1 MAEQTP
7 RAPLIEL
14 RDIRKR
20 FPGGDEDVE
29 VLHGISL
36 TIEAGECVAIMGSSG
51 SGKSTLMHLLGCLDR
66 ASEGEYRFAGQDV
79 NAMDHQ
85 ELAWLRREM
94 FGFVFQSYHLIGT
107 ASAWEN
113 VALPAIYAGMHR
125 DERKARA
132 QALLTDLGL
141 GERLDHRPNQL
152 SGGQQQRVSIARALM
167 NGGRVILADEP
178 TGALDSQSGEAVMA
192 HLTGLADRGHT
203 VILITHDPEVAAHA
217 DRIIELHDGNIVA
230 DTRHRP
236 ARATAETPTA
246 LAPPAESGL
255 PEPGEIPEAVTMAL
269 RSLRANWLRTLLTL
283 LGIVIGVGAVVV
295 MLAIGQ
301 GAKQDVVARIGDM
314 GTNLL
319 VIRPDRGQQRSAD
332 GVVATLVPEDAKA
345 LESLPNVRVAVP
357 EISGSA
363 TARALGRDVTTSVK
377 AVSSAYPTLRD
388 WERSAGIFFNAD
400 DEARYAP
407 VAVIGETVRANLFP
421 DTDPLGQFV
430 LLNSIPFQVIGVM
443 SEQGAT
449 NWGDDQDDVVFVP
462 LSTGT
467 LRLFGQNYLR
477 SITLAVEDMAAIDAT
492 EQAAVDLLVE
502 RHGTKDV
509 RVFNMASL
517 LDMIS
522 DTQNTLTMLL
532 GSIAAISL
540 LVGGIGVMN
549 IMLVSVTERI
559 HEIGIRMATGA
570 RQRNIL
576 QQFLTEAVVV
586 SALGG
591 IIGVLGGVAVGLL
604 LKVLGLPILFS
615 ATVAAAAFLC
625 AAVIGL
631 VFGFAPALK
640 AARLN
645 PVEALSNE

>member
-1 MAEQTP
+1 M
-7 RAPLIEL
+7 APLIEL
-14 RDIRKR
+14 SGIRKR
-20 FPGGDEDVE
+20 YPGGEQDVE
-29 VLHGISL
+29 VLHGIDL
-36 TIEAGECVAIMGSSG
+36 RIEAGEFVAIMGSSG
-51 SGKSTLMHLLGCLDR
+51 SGKSTLMHILGCLDR
-66 ASEGEYRFAGQDV
+66 ASEGDYRFAGRDV
-79 NAMDHQ
+79 GELDHQ
-85 ELAWLRREM
+85 ALAWLRREM
-94 FGFVFQSYHLIGT
+94 FGFVFQSYHLIST

-113 VALPAIYAGMHR
+113 VALPAIYAGLSR
-125 DERKARA
+125 DQRRQRA
-132 QALLTDLGL
+132 QRLLTDLGL
-141 GERLDHRPNQL
+141 GDRLDHRPWQL

-178 TGALDSQSGEAVMA
+178 TGALDSVSGEAVMTQLQA
-192 HLTGLADRGHT
+192 LAEAGHT
-203 VILITHDPEVAAHA
+203 VIVITHDADVAAHA
-217 DRIIELHDGNIVA
+217 DRVVELHDGRIVA
-230 DTRHRP
+230 DTRRRP
-236 ARATAETPTA
+236 ARRPGAD
-246 LAPPAESGL
+246 APDDLSPPEESRV
-255 PEPGEIPEAVTMAL
+255 PDAGEVGEAVTMAL

-319 VIRPDRGQQRSAD
+319 VIRPDRGQQRVAD
-332 GVVATLVPEDAKA
+332 GVIATLVPADADA
-345 LESLPNVRVAVP
+345 LRELPNVRAAVP
-357 EISGSA
+357 EIAGSV
-363 TARALGRDVTTSVK
+363 TARANGQDVTTSVK
-377 AVSSAYPTLRD
+377 AVSEDYPVLRD
-388 WERSAGIFFNAD
+388 WRPESGIFFSRVD
-400 DEARYAP
+400 QDRYAP
-407 VAVIGETVRANLFP
+407 VAVIGRTVREKLFG
-421 DTDPLGQFV
+421 DGDALGQFI
-430 LLNSIPFQVIGVM
+430 LLDSIPFQVIGVM
-443 SEQGAT
+443 SAQGAT

-477 SITLAVEDMAAIDAT
+477 SITLAVDDVAHIDAT
-492 EQAAVDLLVE
+492 EQAAVELLTQ
-502 RHGTKDV
+502 RHGTEDV

-517 LDMIS
+517 LDMVS

-591 IIGVLGGVAVGLL
+591 VIGVALGVAVGLL
-604 LKVLGLPILFS
+604 LTLFGLPILFS
-615 ATVAAAAFLC
+615 VPVAVAAFLC

>member
-1 MAEQTP
+1 MT
-7 RAPLIEL
+7 PLIEL
-14 RDIRKR
+14 TGIRKR
-20 FPGGDEDVE
+20 YPGGEQDVE
-29 VLHGISL
+29 VLHGIDL
-36 TIEAGECVAIMGSSG
+36 RIDAGEFVAIMGSSG
-51 SGKSTLMHLLGCLDR
+51 SGKSTLMHILGCLDR
-66 ASEGEYRFAGQDV
+66 PSDGQYRFAGRDV
-79 NAMDHQ
+79 SELDHQ

-113 VALPAIYAGMHR
+113 VALPAIYAGLSR
-125 DERKARA
+125 DERRERA
-132 QALLTDLGL
+132 CHLLAGLGL

-178 TGALDSQSGEAVMA
+178 TGALDSASGDAVMA
-192 HLTGLADRGHT
+192 QLQSLADQGHT
-203 VILITHDPEVAAHA
+203 VIVITHDPEVAAHA
-217 DRIIELHDGNIVA
+217 DRVVELHDGDILS
-230 DTRHRP
+230 DTRRRP
-236 ARATAETPTA
+236 SRAAPETAPDT
-246 LAPPAESGL
+246 LSPPRESAL
-255 PEPGEIPEAVTMAL
+255 PEFGEVAEAVIMAL

-314 GTNLL
+314 GTDLL
-319 VIRPDRGQQRSAD
+319 VIRPDRGQRRVSD
-332 GVVATLVPEDAKA
+332 GVIATLVPADAEA
-345 LESLPNVRVAVP
+345 LREVPNVRMAVP
-357 EISGSA
+357 EISGSV
-363 TARALGRDVTTSVK
+363 TARAQGRDITTSVK
-377 AVSSAYPTLRD
+377 AVSSDYPSLRD
-388 WERSAGIFFNAD
+388 WQPVNGIFFSQRD
-400 DEARYAP
+400 QDRYAP
-407 VAVIGETVRANLFP
+407 VAVIGQTVRENLFG
-421 DTDPLGQFV
+421 DADPLGQFV
-430 LLNSIPFQVIGVM
+430 LLDSIPFQVIGVM
-443 SEQGAT
+443 GEQGAT

-477 SITLAVEDMAAIDAT
+477 SITLAVDDVDQIDVT
-492 EQAAVDLLVE
+492 EQAAVELLTQ
-502 RHGTKDV
+502 RHGTEDV

-517 LDMIS
+517 LDMVS

-591 IIGVLGGVAVGLL
+591 LIGVALGVAVGLL
-604 LKVLGLPILFS
+604 LRLFGLPILFS
-615 ATVAAAAFLC
+615 APVAVAAFLC

>member
-1 MAEQTP
+1 M
-7 RAPLIEL
+7 
-14 RDIRKR
+14 
-20 FPGGDEDVE
+20 
-29 VLHGISL
+29 
-36 TIEAGECVAIMGSSG
+36 
-51 SGKSTLMHLLGCLDR
+51 
-66 ASEGEYRFAGQDV
+66 
-79 NAMDHQ
+79 
-85 ELAWLRREM
+85 
-94 FGFVFQSYHLIGT
+94 
-107 ASAWEN
+107 
-113 VALPAIYAGMHR
+113 
-125 DERKARA
+125 
-132 QALLTDLGL
+132 
-141 GERLDHRPNQL
+141 
-152 SGGQQQRVSIARALM
+152 
-167 NGGRVILADEP
+167 
-178 TGALDSQSGEAVMA
+178 
-192 HLTGLADRGHT
+192 
-203 VILITHDPEVAAHA
+203 
-217 DRIIELHDGNIVA
+217 
-230 DTRHRP
+230 
-236 ARATAETPTA
+236 
-246 LAPPAESGL
+246 
-255 PEPGEIPEAVTMAL
+255 
-269 RSLRANWLRTLLTL
+269 
-283 LGIVIGVGAVVV
+283 
-295 MLAIGQ
+295 
-301 GAKQDVVARIGDM
+301 
-314 GTNLL
+314 
-319 VIRPDRGQQRSAD
+319 
-332 GVVATLVPEDAKA
+332 
-345 LESLPNVRVAVP
+345 
-357 EISGSA
+357 
-363 TARALGRDVTTSVK
+363 
-377 AVSSAYPTLRD
+377 
-388 WERSAGIFFNAD
+388 
-400 DEARYAP
+400 
-407 VAVIGETVRANLFP
+407 
-421 DTDPLGQFV
+421 

-604 LKVLGLPILFS
+604 LKVIGLPILFS
-615 ATVAAAAFLC
+615 ATVAGAAFLC

>member
-1 MAEQTP
+1 MT
-7 RAPLIEL
+7 PLIEL
-14 RDIRKR
+14 AGIRKR
-20 FPGGDEDVE
+20 YPGGEQDVE
-29 VLHGISL
+29 VLHGIDL
-36 TIEAGECVAIMGSSG
+36 RIDAGEFVAIMGSSG
-51 SGKSTLMHLLGCLDR
+51 SGKSTLMHILGCLDR
-66 ASEGEYRFAGQDV
+66 ASDGQYRFAGRDV
-79 NAMDHQ
+79 SELDHQ

-113 VALPAIYAGMHR
+113 VALPAIYAGLSR
-125 DERKARA
+125 EERRERARH
-132 QALLTDLGL
+132 LLTDLGL

-178 TGALDSQSGEAVMA
+178 TGALDSASGEAVMA
-192 HLTGLADRGHT
+192 QLQSLADQGHT
-203 VILITHDPEVAAHA
+203 VIVITHDAEVAAHA
-217 DRIIELHDGNIVA
+217 DRVVELHDGDILS
-230 DTRHRP
+230 DTRRRP
-236 ARATAETPTA
+236 SRATPES
-246 LAPPAESGL
+246 APDTLSPPRESAL
-255 PEPGEIPEAVTMAL
+255 PEFGEVAEAVVMAL

-314 GTNLL
+314 GTDLL
-319 VIRPDRGQQRSAD
+319 VIRPDRGQRRVSD
-332 GVVATLVPEDAKA
+332 GVIATLVPADAEA
-345 LESLPNVRVAVP
+345 LREVPNVRLAVP
-357 EISGSA
+357 EISGSV
-363 TARALGRDVTTSVK
+363 TARSQGRDITTSVK
-377 AVSSAYPTLRD
+377 AVSSDYPALRD
-388 WERSAGIFFNAD
+388 WQAVNGIFFSQQD
-400 DEARYAP
+400 QDRYAP
-407 VAVIGETVRANLFP
+407 VAVIGQTVRENLFG
-421 DTDPLGQFV
+421 DADPLGQFV
-430 LLNSIPFQVIGVM
+430 LLDSIPFQVIGVM
-443 SEQGAT
+443 GEQGAT

-477 SITLAVEDMAAIDAT
+477 SITLAVNDVENIDAT
-492 EQAAVDLLVE
+492 EQAAVELLTQ
-502 RHGTKDV
+502 RHGTEDV

-517 LDMIS
+517 LDMVS

-591 IIGVLGGVAVGLL
+591 LIGVALGVAVGLL
-604 LKVLGLPILFS
+604 LRLIGLPILFS
-615 ATVAAAAFLC
+615 APVAVAAFLC

>member
-1 MAEQTP
+1 
-7 RAPLIEL
+7 
-14 RDIRKR
+14 
-20 FPGGDEDVE
+20 
-29 VLHGISL
+29 
-36 TIEAGECVAIMGSSG
+36 
-51 SGKSTLMHLLGCLDR
+51 
-66 ASEGEYRFAGQDV
+66 
-79 NAMDHQ
+79 
-85 ELAWLRREM
+85 
-94 FGFVFQSYHLIGT
+94 
-107 ASAWEN
+107 
-113 VALPAIYAGMHR
+113 
-125 DERKARA
+125 
-132 QALLTDLGL
+132 
-141 GERLDHRPNQL
+141 
-152 SGGQQQRVSIARALM
+152 
-167 NGGRVILADEP
+167 
-178 TGALDSQSGEAVMA
+178 
-192 HLTGLADRGHT
+192 
-203 VILITHDPEVAAHA
+203 
-217 DRIIELHDGNIVA
+217 
-230 DTRHRP
+230 
-236 ARATAETPTA
+236 
-246 LAPPAESGL
+246 
-255 PEPGEIPEAVTMAL
+255 MAL

-301 GAKQDVVARIGDM
+301 GAKEDVVARIGEM

-319 VIRPDRGQQRSAD
+319 VIRPDQGQQRSAD
-332 GVVATLVPEDAKA
+332 GVVATLVPADAEA

-357 EISGSA
+357 EISGSV
-363 TARALGRDVTTSVK
+363 TARALGRDISTSVQ

-407 VAVIGETVRANLFP
+407 VAVIGETVRENLFP

-443 SEQGAT
+443 GEQGAT

-477 SITLAVEDMAAIDAT
+477 SITLAVENMDAIDAIDAT
-492 EQAAVDLLVE
+492 EQAAVDLLVQ

>member
-1 MAEQTP
+1 M
-7 RAPLIEL
+7 APLIEL
-14 RDIRKR
+14 TGIRKR
-20 FPGGDEDVE
+20 YPGGEQEVE
-29 VLHGISL
+29 VLHGIDL
-36 TIEAGECVAIMGSSG
+36 RIEAGEFVAIMGSSG

-66 ASEGEYRFAGQDV
+66 PSDGHYRFAGRDV
-79 NAMDHQ
+79 GELDHQ

-113 VALPAIYAGMHR
+113 VALPAIYAGLPREQRRQRAHR
-125 DERKARA
+125 
-132 QALLTDLGL
+132 LLTDLGL
-141 GERLDHRPNQL
+141 GERLEHRPWQL

-178 TGALDSQSGEAVMA
+178 TGALDSTSGEAVMA
-192 HLTGLADRGHT
+192 QLQALAEAGHT
-203 VILITHDPEVAAHA
+203 VIVITHDADVAAHA
-217 DRIIELHDGNIVA
+217 DRVVELHDGRIVA
-230 DTRHRP
+230 DTRRRP
-236 ARATAETPTA
+236 PRTQAADTQA
-246 LAPPAESGL
+246 LTSLSPPRESRV
-255 PEPGEIPEAVTMAL
+255 PDAGEVGEAVTMAL

-301 GAKQDVVARIGDM
+301 GAKQEVVARIGGM

-319 VIRPDRGQQRSAD
+319 VIRPDRGQQRVAD
-332 GVVATLVPEDAKA
+332 GVIATLVPADADA
-345 LESLPNVRVAVP
+345 LRELPNVSAAVP
-357 EISGSA
+357 EIAGSV
-363 TARALGRDVTTSVK
+363 TARANGQDVTTSVK
-377 AVSSAYPTLRD
+377 AVSEDYPLLRD
-388 WERSAGIFFNAD
+388 WQPVAGVFFSKVD
-400 DEARYAP
+400 QDRYAP
-407 VAVIGETVRANLFP
+407 VAVIGQTVREKLFG
-421 DTDPLGQFV
+421 DGDALGRFI
-430 LLNSIPFQVIGVM
+430 LLDSIPFQVIGVM
-443 SEQGAT
+443 GAQGAT
-449 NWGDDQDDVVFVP
+449 DWGDDQDDVVFVP

-477 SITLAVEDMAAIDAT
+477 SITLAVTDVDDIDAT
-492 EQAAVDLLVE
+492 EQAALDLLTA
-502 RHGTKDV
+502 RHGSEDV

-517 LDMIS
+517 LDMVS

-591 IIGVLGGVAVGLL
+591 IIGVALGVAVGLL
-604 LKVLGLPILFS
+604 LTLFGLPMLFS
-615 ATVAAAAFLC
+615 VPVAVAAFLC

>member
-1 MAEQTP
+1 M
-7 RAPLIEL
+7 
-14 RDIRKR
+14 
-20 FPGGDEDVE
+20 
-29 VLHGISL
+29 
-36 TIEAGECVAIMGSSG
+36 
-51 SGKSTLMHLLGCLDR
+51 
-66 ASEGEYRFAGQDV
+66 
-79 NAMDHQ
+79 
-85 ELAWLRREM
+85 
-94 FGFVFQSYHLIGT
+94 
-107 ASAWEN
+107 
-113 VALPAIYAGMHR
+113 
-125 DERKARA
+125 
-132 QALLTDLGL
+132 
-141 GERLDHRPNQL
+141 
-152 SGGQQQRVSIARALM
+152 
-167 NGGRVILADEP
+167 
-178 TGALDSQSGEAVMA
+178 
-192 HLTGLADRGHT
+192 
-203 VILITHDPEVAAHA
+203 
-217 DRIIELHDGNIVA
+217 
-230 DTRHRP
+230 
-236 ARATAETPTA
+236 
-246 LAPPAESGL
+246 
-255 PEPGEIPEAVTMAL
+255 
-269 RSLRANWLRTLLTL
+269 
-283 LGIVIGVGAVVV
+283 
-295 MLAIGQ
+295 
-301 GAKQDVVARIGDM
+301 
-314 GTNLL
+314 
-319 VIRPDRGQQRSAD
+319 
-332 GVVATLVPEDAKA
+332 
-345 LESLPNVRVAVP
+345 
-357 EISGSA
+357 
-363 TARALGRDVTTSVK
+363 
-377 AVSSAYPTLRD
+377 
-388 WERSAGIFFNAD
+388 
-400 DEARYAP
+400 
-407 VAVIGETVRANLFP
+407 AVIGETVRANLFP